1 MASVSVDEE
10 STSEAPAN
18 ERKQTQSGICID
30 SSRIQTTSKNNYISV
45 TEPMALP
52 TAVGSSE
59 VQDELS
65 GLGVNVY
72 NQQEFEAGVLK
83 QIDSEVNRRNAEQD
97 KKFVLQEHSNVKT
110 EIK

>member
-1 MASVSVDEE
+1 MFCFFTVVSNIG
-10 STSEAPAN
+10 A
-18 ERKQTQSGICID
+18 
-30 SSRIQTTSKNNYISV
+30 
-45 TEPMALP
+45 
-52 TAVGSSE
+52 GSSD

-83 QIDSEVNRRNAEQD
+83 QIDSEVQRRNAEQD
-97 KKFVLQEHSNVKT
+97 KKFLLKEYGSIKG